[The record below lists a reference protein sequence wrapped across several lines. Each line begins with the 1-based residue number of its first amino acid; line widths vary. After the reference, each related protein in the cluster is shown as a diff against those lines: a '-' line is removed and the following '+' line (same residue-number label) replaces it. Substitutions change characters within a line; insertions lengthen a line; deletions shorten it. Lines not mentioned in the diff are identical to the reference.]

1 MNECNNCGIED
12 SLLADGYCEACH
24 CRKCGKNAGQTG
36 CSMNSVGY
44 CNACELALNPEGQS
58 EADTARQ
65 AISDTLDDLDDQ
77 VVLAMYRV
85 IEEFGIPKKECKGKA
100 AARSLAILVLD
111 MEINSFIRKNNPDA
125 LIQAYRSL
133 EPFGYPDLNVL
144 REKLSIP

>member
-1 MNECNNCGIED
+1 MSE
-12 SLLADGYCEACH
+12 
-24 CRKCGKNAGQTG
+24 
-36 CSMNSVGY
+36 
-44 CNACELALNPEGQS
+44 